1 MNSESCHHCAP
12 NPAQDTASELRDYFL
27 RFLGSLVCA
36 TPVWWF
42 SMGGD
47 HTGVQHK
54 FLLTVATAISI
65 FICGWPILKQAW
77 LSFKKRKLNMFSL
90 IGVGLLSAFGLS
102 LALSGDYFEGA
113 ATLVCFVLL
122 GQVLELQASKNTLKS
137 LDTLLSL
144 SPKTAWVVTEQG
156 TEREVP
162 VSLVQAGDHI
172 RVRPGSQIPLDGV
185 ITEGQSGVD
194 ESLVTGESLPV
205 EKKTGDKVIGGTL
218 NGLGSF
224 IFKVEKIGSQT
235 VLSQIIESVSSAQMQ
250 KVPIQKTADRVSALF
265 TPWVFVLALITAGA
279 WFIWGN
285 EPKLITAVIQSVSV
299 LMIACPCALGLA
311 TPIAIL
317 VGTSVAAKQ
326 GILFQKL
333 EAIQLLGKVTTV
345 VFDKTGTVTE
355 GKPKVVTFLID
366 DQRKKTELLNLA
378 ASLESVS
385 EHPLAKAVLEKAKLE
400 GVQTFLKVSDFES
413 VLGRGIKGKVDGKR
427 IVMGN
432 EEFLRAE
439 GVELLKFQSNLSQM
453 RKQGETG
460 LLLAVE
466 GNLEAAFGIQDPLKP
481 SAKLAI
487 QELKQKGLNLFLAS
501 GDHAQT
507 TQLIGAQLEIPNT
520 QGQCSPTDKAKLV
533 RELQARGEKV
543 AFLGDGI
550 NDAPALTQADV
561 GVAVGTGTD
570 IAKQSAGITLVKG
583 DLRVFEQAFLLSEA
597 MMRIIHQNLFWAFSY
612 NIIGI
617 PLAAGLFY
625 PIWGFRLSPVFAS
638 LAMTFSS
645 LLVVGNSLRLS
656 QLKILAHRE
665 VKK

>member
-1 MNSESCHHCAP
+1 
-12 NPAQDTASELRDYFL
+12 
-27 RFLGSLVCA
+27 
-36 TPVWWF
+36 
-42 SMGGD
+42 MGGD